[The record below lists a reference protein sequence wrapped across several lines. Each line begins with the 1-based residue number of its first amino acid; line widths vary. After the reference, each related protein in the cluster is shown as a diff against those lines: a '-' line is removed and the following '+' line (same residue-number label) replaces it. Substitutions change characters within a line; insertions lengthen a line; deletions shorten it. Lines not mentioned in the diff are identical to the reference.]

1 MTAALPALPQAEAR
15 LTCPMTLD
23 ISEHCASGGRAVL
36 LLNAAVLFR
45 RAGHY
50 MTVVHGHGQQQ
61 GGWLAYNDGLSYWVS
76 DALVLRV
83 MTEGL
88 LAYTVQYVQEGPDM
102 SRSAHAGDMIV
113 WGMKALSTCA
123 MQ

>member
-50 MTVVHGHGQQQ
+50 MTVVRGHGQQQ
-61 GGWLAYNDGLSYWVS
+61 GGWLAYNDGLSYWGVRCTG
-76 DALVLRV
+76 V
-83 MTEGL
+83 EGHDGGTAGL
-88 LAYTVQYVQEGPDM
+88 HGAVRAGGPRHVQV
-102 SRSAHAGDMIV
+102 
-113 WGMKALSTCA
+113 CA
-123 MQ
+123 CW